1 MMGYLEDKA
10 KAADYARLEKE
21 AADYK
26 QRQAANRLADAAFKR
41 GFEMNP
47 SMSGL
52 AAESAKVTELPYHD
66 GLSEEAKYI
75 IAQQQKAAPK
85 AFYDQSLVDGNEDR
99 YTSKNLNMLK
109 QDDKVYNDTVLN
121 AIRENRNYNA
131 TKKALE
137 DRRAKATSG
146 YDGYGGGNESM
157 LDFAL
162 FNNIDKTAVDKY
174 NSNIDQGLAAKWREF
189 DTYRK

>member
-1 MMGYLEDKA
+1 MGYLEDKA

-41 GFEMNP
+41 GFEMSP

-52 AAESAKVTELPYHD
+52 AAESAGVTQIPYHD

-99 YTSKNLNMLK
+99 YTLKNLNMLK

-162 FNNIDKTAVDKY
+162 FNNIDKAALDKY
-174 NSNIDQGLAAKWREF
+174 NANIDQGLAAKWREF